1 MSVGRRHRVW
11 HSFIP
16 APRVRGSGQFREENP
31 LIPSAVRSLGLFA
44 AWAGPQGVQ
53 GVGSRDGQGGR
64 RGDLSRH
71 LWGRRDISAKTNGQG
86 LERGFGRSLI
96 ITEESLRTRL

>member
-1 MSVGRRHRVW
+1 MIS
-11 HSFIP
+11 
-16 APRVRGSGQFREENP
+16 
-31 LIPSAVRSLGLFA
+31 LAVPSLGLFA

-71 LWGRRDISAKTNGQG
+71 LWGRRDISAKMNRQG
-86 LERGFGRSLI
+86 LERGFGRSLV
-96 ITEESLRTRL
+96 ITEESQKSLKTRL